1 MGMNKDRSHGRVLE
15 AVAVLGLA
23 SCFGWHDVMS
33 DYLYVPSA
41 GLAVSP
47 MFVELACASLVVL
60 WSLVSYRLDSSLLS
74 RVRAKVWFVAAAV
87 LGACAALLVSSGAAP
102 MWVVYASAAVMGY
115 AGALC
120 VYLWALVFLRFESKS
135 ALFVMFCALLVSSCA
150 AWGFMV
156 SDGVI
161 SRLAAPAFCVA
172 TCVCYLACLKQT
184 GHPDDALLIRPR
196 NTRLY
201 ARVAFGL
208 TLYALALG
216 VTLGTTGHAATEESI
231 SAINVNVTMV
241 AAISAC
247 AFLLLWAVSR
257 GRFSFLSA
265 LQVFTP
271 FVVFAMLLNVVAIEW
286 ADAWLAVTLFAWR
299 LLQLIA
305 FGLLVEVS
313 RRGIMSL
320 PLLFPAG
327 WSALHGGCA
336 VGVLVGQA
344 ACPLFVSDERGVV
357 AVVVAVAL
365 VVVVAS
371 VVVFGGG
378 SSLLFS
384 ENFVERASSS
394 ARRGSS
400 APPSSEVSCEGEE
413 KKEALLDAS
422 GSDGA
427 CVRGE
432 GALAD
437 GNPFE
442 GASAPA
448 DVGFLPG
455 SSSDDAY
462 ATACHELVSSH
473 RLSPREEEV
482 ALLLARGHTRASI
495 AKKLFVSENTVRAHV
510 KNIYAKLGIHSKQQ
524 LIDLIEGRTAR
535 L

>member
-1 MGMNKDRSHGRVLE
+1 
-15 AVAVLGLA
+15 
-23 SCFGWHDVMS
+23 MS

-231 SAINVNVTMV
+231 SAINVNVIMV

-247 AFLLLWAVSR
+247 AFLLLWVVSR

-371 VVVFGGG
+371 MVVLGGG
-378 SSLLFS
+378 SSILFS
-384 ENFVERASSS
+384 DNFAGRVFSFAQC
-394 ARRGSS
+394 GSS
-400 APPSSEVSCEGEE
+400 ASSLSEGSCEDGE
-413 KKEALLDAS
+413 KKGASFDAEGPDGVCGASGDASVGKASFASVPAPLDA
-422 GSDGA
+422 GLFSD
-427 CVRGE
+427 
-432 GALAD
+432 
-437 GNPFE
+437 
-442 GASAPA
+442 
-448 DVGFLPG
+448 PG
-455 SSSDDAY
+455 PSLNDAY
-462 ATACHELVSSH
+462 TMVCRELVSSH
-473 RLSPREEEV
+473 RLSPREGEV
-482 ALLLARGHTRASI
+482 TLLLARGHTRASI

>member
-1 MGMNKDRSHGRVLE
+1 MNKDRSHDWALG

-47 MFVELACASLVVL
+47 MFVELACASLIVL
-60 WSLVSYRLDSSLLS
+60 WSLASYRLDSSLLS
-74 RVRAKVWFVAAAV
+74 LARAKAWFTAVAV
-87 LGACAALLVSSGAAP
+87 LGTCAALLVSSGVAP
-102 MWVVYASAAVMGY
+102 IWAVYASAAVMGY
-115 AGALC
+115 AGASC
-120 VYLWALVFLRFESKS
+120 IYLWAQALLRFESKYS
-135 ALFVMFCALLVSSCA
+135 LFVMFCALMVSSCA

-156 SDGVI
+156 LDGVV
-161 SRLAAPAFCVA
+161 SRLVAPAFCAV
-172 TCVCYLACLKQT
+172 TCVCYFACLKRAA
-184 GHPDDALLIRPR
+184 HSDVALLIRPR

-216 VTLGTTGHAATEESI
+216 VTLGTTGHVATEESI
-231 SAINVNVTMV
+231 SALNSNVATV
-241 AAISAC
+241 AVVSAC
-247 AFLLLWAVSR
+247 TFLLLWVVTR

-271 FVVFAMLLNVVAIEW
+271 FVVLAMLLNVVAIEW
-286 ADAWLAVTLFAWR
+286 ANAWLAVTLFAWC

-313 RRGIMSL
+313 RRGIISL
-320 PLLFPAG
+320 SLLFPAG

-336 VGVLVGQA
+336 VGVLIGQA
-344 ACPLFVSDERGVV
+344 ACPLLVSDERGVV
-357 AVVVAVAL
+357 VVVVAVAL

-378 SSLLFS
+378 SSFLFS
-384 ENFVERASSS
+384 ENFVGREPSFARCGPSVSSLS
-394 ARRGSS
+394 GAF
-400 APPSSEVSCEGEE
+400 CEDRE
-413 KKEALLDAS
+413 KKGISS
-422 GSDGA
+422 GA
-427 CVRGE
+427 GE
-432 GALAD
+432 SG
-437 GNPFE
+437 GVYGRSE
-442 GASAPA
+442 GASAGEASFEGTPA
-448 DVGFLPG
+448 SKDGLL
-455 SSSDDAY
+455 SEISSDDA
-462 ATACHELVSSH
+462 TAMACRELVGLH
-473 RLSPREEEV
+473 RLSRREEEV

-524 LIDLIEGRTAR
+524 LIDLIESRTTR

>member
-1 MGMNKDRSHGRVLE
+1 MNKDCSHDWALG

-47 MFVELACASLVVL
+47 MFVELACASLIVL
-60 WSLVSYRLDSSLLS
+60 WSLASYRLDSSLLS
-74 RVRAKVWFVAAAV
+74 PVRAKAWFAAV
-87 LGACAALLVSSGAAP
+87 AVFGTCAALLVSSGVAP
-102 MWVVYASAAVMGY
+102 IWSVYASSAVMGY
-115 AGALC
+115 AGASC
-120 VYLWALVFLRFESKS
+120 IYLWAQALLRFESKYS
-135 ALFVMFCALLVSSCA
+135 LFVMFCALIVSSCA

-156 SDGVI
+156 SGGVV
-161 SRLAAPAFCVA
+161 SRLAAPAFCAV
-172 TCVCYLACLKQT
+172 TCVCYFACLKRAAHSD
-184 GHPDDALLIRPR
+184 GALLIRPR
-196 NTRLY
+196 NTRSH

-216 VTLGTTGHAATEESI
+216 VTLGTTGHVATEESI
-231 SAINVNVTMV
+231 SAINSNVATV
-241 AAISAC
+241 AVVSAC
-247 AFLLLWAVSR
+247 AFLLLWIVSR
-257 GRFSFLSA
+257 GWFSFLSA

-313 RRGIMSL
+313 RRGIISL
-320 PLLFPAG
+320 SLLFPAG

-344 ACPLFVSDERGVV
+344 VCPLFVSDERGVV
-357 AVVVAVAL
+357 VVVVAVAL
-365 VVVVAS
+365 VIVVAS

-378 SSLLFS
+378 SSFLFS
-384 ENFVERASSS
+384 ENLVGRESSF
-394 ARRGSS
+394 ARCDSS
-400 APPSSEVSCEGEE
+400 VSSLSEASCEDRE
-413 KKEALLDAS
+413 KKRISPGAGES
-422 GSDGA
+422 GGA
-427 CVRGE
+427 YGRSE
-432 GALAD
+432 GASA
-437 GNPFE
+437 GKAPFE
-442 GASAPA
+442 GASAP
-448 DVGFLPG
+448 DDGLF
-455 SSSDDAY
+455 SEISSDDAY
-462 ATACHELVSSH
+462 AMACHELVGLH
-473 RLSPREEEV
+473 RLSRREEEV

-524 LIDLIEGRTAR
+524 LIDLIESRTAR

>member
-1 MGMNKDRSHGRVLE
+1 MGMSKDRPYGRALE
-15 AVAVLGLA
+15 VVAVLGLA
-23 SCFGWHDVMS
+23 SCFGWRDVMS

-41 GLAVSP
+41 GLSVSP

-60 WSLVSYRLDSSLLS
+60 QSLVSYRLDSSLLS
-74 RVRAKVWFVAAAV
+74 SVRAKAWFVVAAV
-87 LGACAALLVSSGAAP
+87 LGACAALLVSLGAAP
-102 MWVVYASAAVMGY
+102 IWAVYISAAVMGY
-115 AGALC
+115 AGASC
-120 VYLWALVFLRFESKS
+120 IYLWALVFPRFEGKP

-161 SRLAAPAFCVA
+161 SRMAAPAFCVT
-172 TCVCYLACLKQT
+172 TCACYLTCLEKI
-184 GHPDDALLIRPR
+184 GHSDGALLIRPR

-216 VTLGTTGHAATEESI
+216 VTLGTTGYAATEESTF
-231 SAINVNVTMV
+231 AINVNVTRV
-241 AAISAC
+241 AVVSAC
-247 AFLLLWAVSR
+247 AFLLLWMVSR

-271 FVVFAMLLNVVAIEW
+271 FVVFAMLLNVVAIER

-344 ACPLFVSDERGVV
+344 VCPLFVSDERGVV
-357 AVVVAVAL
+357 AVVVAVAF

-371 VVVFGGG
+371 VVVLGGG
-378 SSLLFS
+378 SSFLFS
-384 ENFVERASSS
+384 ENFAERVSSS
-394 ARRGSS
+394 TQRRPS
-400 APPSSEVSCEGEE
+400 APSSSETFCEDGEE
-413 KKEALLDAS
+413 KRAS
-422 GSDGA
+422 LGA
-427 CVRGE
+427 DRSNGVCGE
-432 GALAD
+432 GKVALA
-437 GNPFE
+437 E
-442 GASAPA
+442 GESVECVFAPA
-448 DVGFLPG
+448 DAGLPQW
-455 SSSDDAY
+455 SSSDDAC
-462 ATACHELVSSH
+462 AMACRELVNSH

-524 LIDLIEGRTAR
+524 LIDLIEGRASR